1 MRFAIIGVGG
11 VGGSLGAALLRAG
24 HEVLFVARGENA
36 RALQRSGLTVRH
48 VLAEPGARPSCAGSQ
63 PGRTAHSAG
72 DSFFDGRINV
82 VASPAERP
90 PAEAVLLCMKRY
102 DLVDAI
108 ETHAEWLASCSSVI
122 TLQNGLDAPRTA
134 SELLPA
140 GKVLGGTVQVVA
152 KLLEPGVI
160 LREGDT
166 LHINMAEPGGAITQR
181 LRQVH
186 EALAATGITTGIHRN
201 MQTMLWLKFL
211 MVACSSSINVAMR
224 SGFDA
229 MASNPAMPWLLEI
242 AMQEALAVARA
253 LAVPLPQDI
262 ETQTRATL
270 RNVFAHGG
278 KASLLTD
285 LERGRPLEIEW
296 LSGAIH
302 RMGEQT
308 GVPTPLHTAIYR
320 KLLPLAGEPSRI
332 KAISTCVR
340 PL

>member
-1 MRFAIIGVGG
+1 MRLAIIGVGG

-24 HEVLFVARGENA
+24 HDVLFIARGDNA
-36 RALQRSGLTVRH
+36 RALAERGITVQHER
-48 VLAEPGARPSCAGSQ
+48 LPFRAE
-63 PGRTAHSAG
+63 
-72 DSFFDGRINV
+72 RINV
-82 VASPAERP
+82 TSNPGGQA

-102 DLVDAI
+102 DLIDAI
-108 ETHAEWLASCSSVI
+108 ETHAGWLASCGSVV
-122 TLQNGLDAPRTA
+122 TLQNGLDAQETA
-134 SELLPA
+134 GALLPPNS
-140 GKVLGGTVQVVA
+140 VLGGTVQVVA

-160 LREGDT
+160 LREGET
-166 LHINMAEPGGAITQR
+166 LQLNLAEPAGGASER
-181 LRQVH
+181 LRSL
-186 EALAATGITTGIHRN
+186 EDALAPTGIEAEIHRN
-201 MQTMLWLKFL
+201 METMLWLKFL

-229 MASNPAMPWLLEI
+229 MADNPAMPWLLEI
-242 AMQEALAVARA
+242 ALQEALAVARA
-253 LAVPLPQDI
+253 LEVPLPRDI

-308 GVPTPLHTAIYR
+308 GVPTPLHTAIYQE
-320 KLLPLAGEPSRI
+320 LMPLADG
-332 KAISTCVR
+332 V
-340 PL
+340 